1 MHFDTGKFGAVVI
14 VLALIGTIVLG
25 YCTDVTKVEG
35 VRTDYDFI
43 TDITG
48 LFETEQV
55 PEYIEY
61 NPNSNYVGYTG
72 PVVYDVSSQPNN
84 YRFESAPGTTST
96 DSDLLYY
103 TEIRDIPTEMSPM
116 SAVYLNYTGSSYS
129 LTPQFSSGT
138 GGTYNVYTFVNT
150 NVPSVTTLK
159 EIIDNA
165 EINLSGYRTLEIDF
179 SFTNVNYPV
188 FAFQSFSSFVVQ
200 NTGGVKIWTANA
212 TDDNV
217 VDRMVID
224 VTTLSVR
231 AYRGSVEVWTGLAN
245 TIPVV
250 YSYQANNYTGSQTSD
265 NVPITLDMDFALT
278 TPPVYG
284 YADPTGG
291 VRLAGGYDTVVW
303 NNGYSVEEVTIYLGQ
318 YDYPRQSAVN
328 ILFYPTGNSF
338 NQNLW
343 VSFSNVLEIR
353 VYDHQIDG
361 VSTYTFGKWQGVE
374 ITYNRSTGIITAT
387 PTGTISDYTVG
398 SSVKGTET
406 QITRG
411 WGGSETAPT
420 DSSITFRTGSNVPSP
435 YIGVYRTIVDLNS
448 YNVVMNNPTINIKDY
463 WPNLDDYRLN
473 FYSFALVGE
482 SVTINGVQY
491 PIGDGQTIT
500 VTESVAEGETAETF
514 TKTLSNIYVSTDTVD
529 GVRHTYLT
537 FVDDRLSVDLGETV
551 TEVVSFSGLWY
562 FTTALYDAEQV
573 SYSEYEWNLD
583 GKFGLSYDVVFLIFI
598 GLCIVGIV
606 LGKVFLSDS
615 MHFLDY
621 VLIIG
626 AIVIAYACM
635 EVFL

>member
-84 YRFESAPGTTST
+84 YRFVQEEGTT
-96 DSDLLYY
+96 
-103 TEIRDIPTEMSPM
+103 TE
-116 SAVYLNYTGSSYS
+116 YS
-129 LTPQFSSGT
+129 LTVNSS
-138 GGTYNVYTFVNT
+138 
-150 NVPSVTTLK
+150 S
-159 EIIDNA
+159 
-165 EINLSGYRTLEIDF
+165 
-179 SFTNVNYPV
+179 NYPQNSGFLPSDV
-188 FAFQSFSSFVVQ
+188 GTTAF
-200 NTGGVKIWTANA
+200 I
-212 TDDNV
+212 
-217 VDRMVID
+217 
-224 VTTLSVR
+224 
-231 AYRGSVEVWTGLAN
+231 
-245 TIPVV
+245 
-250 YSYQANNYTGSQTSD
+250 NYTGSQFNLGSAVSGLNGLSYNVGVTLNKVTSLD
-265 NVPITLDMDFALT
+265 YIIDSVPNFATYSTVNVDLSYSVAPVFIMKKAFSFYDVQRGDGQTQYVYHTTVSDSEIPTRLSINVSTEVVTAYRGDTQIWTSVADGVKVIYGYSARTGGTFSPASSSVVMDFDLT
-278 TPPVYG
+278 TSPTYG

-387 PTGTISDYTVG
+387 PTGSISDYTVG

-411 WGGSETAPT
+411 WSSSEMAPT

-491 PIGDGQTIT
+491 PIGEGQTIT
-500 VTESVAEGETAETF
+500 VTESVAVGETAETY
-514 TKTLSNIYVSTDTVD
+514 TRTLSNIYVSTDTVD

-537 FVDDRLSVDLGETV
+537 FVDDRLTVDLGETV

>member
-1 MHFDTGKFGAVVI
+1 MHFDNGKFGAVVI

-35 VRTDYDFI
+35 VRTDYDYI

-84 YRFESAPGTTST
+84 YRYEIAPGETST
-96 DSDLLYY
+96 DMDRLYY
-103 TEIRDIPTEMSPM
+103 NEYRNIPTEFSN
-116 SAVYLNYTGSSYS
+116 SSVLLNYTGSSYTLS
-129 LTPQFSSGT
+129 PQFII
-138 GGTYNVYTFVNT
+138 GGVGYNVLT
-150 NVPSVTTLK
+150 NVESMTPSVTTLA

-165 EINLSGYRTLEIDF
+165 EITVSDF
-179 SFTNVNYPV
+179 GTIEVSFAFENVNYPV
-188 FAFQSFSSFVVQ
+188 FAFPSFSSFSQ
-200 NTGGVKIWTANA
+200 SDSGGFRRFTSVA
-212 TDDNV
+212 TDDNII
-217 VDRMVID
+217 DRMVID
-224 VTTLSVR
+224 VRNLSTI
-231 AYRGSVEVWTGLAN
+231 AYRGDSEVWRGIATS
-245 TIPVV
+245 IPVV
-250 YSYQANNYTGSQTSD
+250 YSYQANDYLGSATE
-265 NVPITLDMDFALT
+265 NHVPITLRMDFTLT
-278 TPPVYG
+278 TLPTYG

-411 WGGSETAPT
+411 WSSSETVPT

-491 PIGDGQTIT
+491 PIGEGQTIT
-500 VTESVAEGETAETF
+500 VTESVAEGETAETY
-514 TKTLSNIYVSTDTVD
+514 TQVLSNIYVSTDTVD

-537 FVDDRLSVDLGETV
+537 FVDDSLTVDLGETV

-562 FTTALYDAEQV
+562 FTTALYDAETV
-573 SYSEYEWNLD
+573 TYSEYEWNLD

-598 GLCIVGIV
+598 ILCIAGII
-606 LGKVFLSDS
+606 LGRMFLPDS

-626 AIVIAYACM
+626 AIVIAFACM

>member
-35 VRTDYDFI
+35 VRTDYDYI

-72 PVVYDVSSQPNN
+72 PVIYKTSSQPNN
-84 YRFESAPGTTST
+84 YRYEIAPGDTST
-96 DSDLLYY
+96 DMDRLYY
-103 TEIRDIPTEMSPM
+103 NEYRRIPTEFPNNST
-116 SAVYLNYTGSSYS
+116 VVLNYSGSSYS
-129 LTPQFSSGT
+129 LSPQFVIGGT
-138 GGTYNVYTFVNT
+138 GYNVLTVVQN
-150 NVPSVTTLK
+150 NVPSVTTLS
-159 EIIDNA
+159 EILYNS
-165 EINLSGYRTLEIDF
+165 EIAVSSYGMIEVDF
-179 SFTNVNYPV
+179 TFENVNYPV
-188 FAFQSFSSFVVQ
+188 FAFPSFSSFTLVDM
-200 NTGGVKIWTANA
+200 GGTSFYTANA
-212 TDDNV
+212 TDNNI

-224 VTTLSVR
+224 VRNLSTI
-231 AYRGSVEVWTGLAN
+231 AYRGDTEVWRGIATS
-245 TIPVV
+245 IPVV
-250 YSYQANNYTGSQTSD
+250 YSYQANNYLGSNTG
-265 NVPITLDMDFALT
+265 NHVPITLRMDFTLT
-278 TPPVYG
+278 TLPTYG

-398 SSVKGTET
+398 STVKGTET

-411 WGGSETAPT
+411 WSSSETAPT

-482 SVTINGVQY
+482 SVTINGVEY
-491 PIGDGQTIT
+491 PVGEGQTIT
-500 VTESVAEGETAETF
+500 VTESVAEGETAETY

-537 FVDDRLSVDLGETV
+537 FVDDGLTVDLGETV

-573 SYSEYEWNLD
+573 PYSEYEWNLD

-598 GLCIVGIV
+598 VLCVAGII
-606 LGKVFLSDS
+606 LGRVFLPDS

-626 AIVIAYACM
+626 AIVIAFACM

>member
-35 VRTDYDFI
+35 VRTDYDYI

-72 PVVYDVSSQPNN
+72 PVIYKTSNQPNN
-84 YRFESAPGTTST
+84 YRYVVNEGTSSTLQGVTVNRNSNYGAPYNYDDGYVYSFPCYYSGSTYDMGGPAYVGPQKMYNLTSNSDNTTDLSKILASLVPSIETYGTVEISVNQNSTWPCFMYPYSAIEKISNVQAWVILTDANVITRITVNPVTLVATAYAGSSISFSCPANQFFVQEGYTTIKDGTGAS
-96 DSDLLYY
+96 
-103 TEIRDIPTEMSPM
+103 M
-116 SAVYLNYTGSSYS
+116 SAT
-129 LTPQFSSGT
+129 LTPT
-138 GGTYNVYTFVNT
+138 V
-150 NVPSVTTLK
+150 
-159 EIIDNA
+159 
-165 EINLSGYRTLEIDF
+165 
-179 SFTNVNYPV
+179 
-188 FAFQSFSSFVVQ
+188 
-200 NTGGVKIWTANA
+200 
-212 TDDNV
+212 
-217 VDRMVID
+217 
-224 VTTLSVR
+224 
-231 AYRGSVEVWTGLAN
+231 
-245 TIPVV
+245 
-250 YSYQANNYTGSQTSD
+250 
-265 NVPITLDMDFALT
+265 T
-278 TPPVYG
+278 TPPTYG

-318 YDYPRQSAVN
+318 YEYPRQSAVN

-353 VYDHQIDG
+353 VYDHQVDG

-411 WGGSETAPT
+411 WSGSETAPT

-491 PIGDGQTIT
+491 PIGEGQTIT
-500 VTESVAEGETAETF
+500 VTESVAEGETAETY
-514 TKTLSNIYVSTDTVD
+514 TQVLSNIYVSTDTVD

-537 FVDDRLSVDLGETV
+537 FVDDRLTVDLGETI

-562 FTTALYDAEQV
+562 FTTALYDAETV
-573 SYSEYEWNLD
+573 TYSEYEWNLD
-583 GKFGLSYDVVFLIFI
+583 GEFGLSYDVVFLIFI

-606 LGKVFLSDS
+606 LGRTFLPDS

-626 AIVIAYACM
+626 AIVIAFACV

>member
-35 VRTDYDFI
+35 VRTDYDYI

-84 YRFESAPGTTST
+84 YRYEIAPGDTST
-96 DSDLLYY
+96 DMDRLYY
-103 TEIRDIPTEMSPM
+103 NEYRRIPTEFPNNST
-116 SAVYLNYTGSSYS
+116 VVLNYSGSSYS
-129 LTPQFSSGT
+129 LSPQFVIGGT
-138 GGTYNVYTFVNT
+138 GYNVLTVVQN
-150 NVPSVTTLK
+150 NVPSVTTLS
-159 EIIDNA
+159 EILYNS
-165 EINLSGYRTLEIDF
+165 EIAVSSYGMIEVDF
-179 SFTNVNYPV
+179 TFENVNYPV
-188 FAFQSFSSFVVQ
+188 FAFPSFSSFTLVDM
-200 NTGGVKIWTANA
+200 GGTSFYTANA
-212 TDDNV
+212 TDNNI

-224 VTTLSVR
+224 VRNLSTI
-231 AYRGSVEVWTGLAN
+231 AYRGDTEIWRGIATS
-245 TIPVV
+245 IPVV
-250 YSYQANNYTGSQTSD
+250 YSYQANNYLGSNT
-265 NVPITLDMDFALT
+265 NNHVPITLRMDFTLT
-278 TPPVYG
+278 TLPTYG

-411 WGGSETAPT
+411 WSSSETAPT

-500 VTESVAEGETAETF
+500 VTESVAEGETAETY

-537 FVDDRLSVDLGETV
+537 FVDDRLTVDLGETV

>member
-35 VRTDYDFI
+35 VRTDYDYI

-72 PVVYDVSSQPNN
+72 PVVYDVSNQPNN
-84 YRFESAPGTTST
+84 YRFVQEEGTTIEYPLT
-96 DSDLLYY
+96 
-103 TEIRDIPTEMSPM
+103 
-116 SAVYLNYTGSSYS
+116 VNSSS
-129 LTPQFSSGT
+129 
-138 GGTYNVYTFVNT
+138 
-150 NVPSVTTLK
+150 
-159 EIIDNA
+159 
-165 EINLSGYRTLEIDF
+165 
-179 SFTNVNYPV
+179 NYP
-188 FAFQSFSSFVVQ
+188 Q
-200 NTGGVKIWTANA
+200 NSGFLPSDVGTTAY
-212 TDDNV
+212 
-217 VDRMVID
+217 I
-224 VTTLSVR
+224 
-231 AYRGSVEVWTGLAN
+231 
-245 TIPVV
+245 
-250 YSYQANNYTGSQTSD
+250 NYTGSQFNLGSATSGLNGLSY
-265 NVPITLDMDFALT
+265 NVGVILNDVTTLDHIIDTVPNFATYSTVNVDLSYSVAPVFIMKKAFSFYDVQRGDGQTQYIYHTTVSDSEIPTRLSINVSTEVVTAYRGDTQIWTSVADGVKVIYGYSARTGGTFSPASSSVAMDFDLT
-278 TPPVYG
+278 TSPTYG

-318 YDYPRQSAVN
+318 FDYPRQSAVN

-353 VYDHQIDG
+353 VYDHKIDG
-361 VSTYTFGKWQGVE
+361 VTNYTFGKWQGVE

-406 QITRG
+406 QITSG
-411 WGGSETAPT
+411 WSVSETAPT

-473 FYSFALVGE
+473 FYSFALIGE
-482 SVTINGVQY
+482 SITINGVQY
-491 PIGDGQTIT
+491 PVGDGQTIT
-500 VTESVAEGETAETF
+500 VTESVAEGETA
-514 TKTLSNIYVSTDTVD
+514 KTYTQVLSNIYVSTDTVD
-529 GVRHTYLT
+529 GVRRTYLT
-537 FVDDRLSVDLGETV
+537 FVDDRLTVDLGETV

-598 GLCIVGIV
+598 GLCVAGII
-606 LGKVFLSDS
+606 LGRTFLPDS

>member
-1 MHFDTGKFGAVVI
+1 MHFDNGKFGAVVI

-84 YRFESAPGTTST
+84 YRYEIAPGDTST
-96 DSDLLYY
+96 DMDRLYY
-103 TEIRDIPTEMSPM
+103 NEYRRIPTEFPNNST
-116 SAVYLNYTGSSYS
+116 VVLNYSGSSYS
-129 LTPQFSSGT
+129 LSPQFVIGGT
-138 GGTYNVYTFVNT
+138 GYNVLTVVQN
-150 NVPSVTTLK
+150 NVPSVTTLS
-159 EIIDNA
+159 EILYNS
-165 EINLSGYRTLEIDF
+165 EIAVSSYGMIEVDF
-179 SFTNVNYPV
+179 TFENVNYPV
-188 FAFQSFSSFVVQ
+188 FAFPSFSSFTLVDM
-200 NTGGVKIWTANA
+200 GGTSFYTANA
-212 TDDNV
+212 TDNNI

-224 VTTLSVR
+224 VRNLSTI
-231 AYRGSVEVWTGLAN
+231 AYRGDTEVWRGIATS
-245 TIPVV
+245 IPVV
-250 YSYQANNYTGSQTSD
+250 YSYQANNYLGSNT
-265 NVPITLDMDFALT
+265 NNHVPITLRMDFTLT
-278 TPPVYG
+278 TLPTYG

-318 YDYPRQSAVN
+318 YDYPRQSAIN

-411 WGGSETAPT
+411 WSNSETAPT

-463 WPNLDDYRLN
+463 WPNLNDYRLN

-500 VTESVAEGETAETF
+500 VTESVAEGETAETY
-514 TKTLSNIYVSTDTVD
+514 TQVLSNIYVSTDTVD

-537 FVDDRLSVDLGETV
+537 FVDDRLTVDLGETV

>member
-35 VRTDYDFI
+35 VRTDYDYI

-72 PVVYDVSSQPNN
+72 PVIYKTSSQPNN
-84 YRFESAPGTTST
+84 YRYEIAPGDTST
-96 DSDLLYY
+96 DMDRLYY
-103 TEIRDIPTEMSPM
+103 NEYRRIPTEFPNNST
-116 SAVYLNYTGSSYS
+116 VVLNYSGSSYS
-129 LTPQFSSGT
+129 LSPQFVIGGT
-138 GGTYNVYTFVNT
+138 GYNVLTVVQN
-150 NVPSVTTLK
+150 NVPSVTTLS
-159 EIIDNA
+159 EILYNS
-165 EINLSGYRTLEIDF
+165 EIAVSSYGMIEVDF
-179 SFTNVNYPV
+179 TFENVNYPV
-188 FAFQSFSSFVVQ
+188 FAFPSFSSFTLVDM
-200 NTGGVKIWTANA
+200 GGISFYTANA
-212 TDDNV
+212 TDNNI

-224 VTTLSVR
+224 VRNLSTI
-231 AYRGSVEVWTGLAN
+231 AYRGDTEVWRGIATS
-245 TIPVV
+245 IPVV
-250 YSYQANNYTGSQTSD
+250 YSYQANNYLGSNT
-265 NVPITLDMDFALT
+265 NNHVPISLRMDFTLT
-278 TPPVYG
+278 TLPTYG

-303 NNGYSVEEVTIYLGQ
+303 DNGYSVEEVTIYLGQ

-361 VSTYTFGKWQGVE
+361 VFTYTFGKWQGVE

-411 WGGSETAPT
+411 WSNSETAPT

-500 VTESVAEGETAETF
+500 VTESVPEGETAETF

-537 FVDDRLSVDLGETV
+537 FVDDRLTVDLGETV

>member
-1 MHFDTGKFGAVVI
+1 MHFDNGKFGAVVI

-35 VRTDYDFI
+35 VRTDYDYI

-84 YRFESAPGTTST
+84 YRYEIAPGETST
-96 DSDLLYY
+96 DMDRLYY
-103 TEIRDIPTEMSPM
+103 NEYRNIPTEFSN
-116 SAVYLNYTGSSYS
+116 SSVLLNYTGSSYTLS
-129 LTPQFSSGT
+129 PQFII
-138 GGTYNVYTFVNT
+138 GGVGYNVLT
-150 NVPSVTTLK
+150 NVESMTPSVTTLA

-165 EINLSGYRTLEIDF
+165 EITVSDF
-179 SFTNVNYPV
+179 GTIEVSFAFENVNYPV
-188 FAFQSFSSFVVQ
+188 FAFPSFSSFSQ
-200 NTGGVKIWTANA
+200 SDSGGFRRFTSVA
-212 TDDNV
+212 TDDNIV
-217 VDRMVID
+217 ERMVID
-224 VTTLSVR
+224 VRNLSTI
-231 AYRGSVEVWTGLAN
+231 AYRGDTEVWRGIATS
-245 TIPVV
+245 IPVV
-250 YSYQANNYTGSQTSD
+250 YSYQANDYLGSATE
-265 NVPITLDMDFALT
+265 NHVPITLRMDFTLT
-278 TPPVYG
+278 TLPTYG

-303 NNGYSVEEVTIYLGQ
+303 DNGYSVEEVTIYLGQ

-411 WGGSETAPT
+411 WSSSETVPT

-491 PIGDGQTIT
+491 PIGEGQTIT
-500 VTESVAEGETAETF
+500 VTESVAEGETAETY
-514 TKTLSNIYVSTDTVD
+514 TQVLSNIYVSTDTVD

-537 FVDDRLSVDLGETV
+537 FVDDSLTVDLGETV

-562 FTTALYDAEQV
+562 FTTALYDAETV
-573 SYSEYEWNLD
+573 TYSEYEWNLD

-598 GLCIVGIV
+598 ILCIAGII
-606 LGKVFLSDS
+606 LGRMFLPDS

-626 AIVIAYACM
+626 AIVIAFACM

>member
-1 MHFDTGKFGAVVI
+1 MHFDNGKFGAVVI

-35 VRTDYDFI
+35 VRTDYDYI

-84 YRFESAPGTTST
+84 YRYEIAPGETST
-96 DSDLLYY
+96 DMDRLYY
-103 TEIRDIPTEMSPM
+103 NEYRNIPTEFSN
-116 SAVYLNYTGSSYS
+116 SSVLLNYTGSSYTLS
-129 LTPQFSSGT
+129 PQFII
-138 GGTYNVYTFVNT
+138 GGVGYNVLT
-150 NVPSVTTLK
+150 NVESMTPSVTTLA

-165 EINLSGYRTLEIDF
+165 EITVSDF
-179 SFTNVNYPV
+179 GTIEVSFAFENVNYPV
-188 FAFQSFSSFVVQ
+188 FAFPSFSSFSQ
-200 NTGGVKIWTANA
+200 SDSGGFRRFTSVA
-212 TDDNV
+212 TDDNIV
-217 VDRMVID
+217 ERMVID
-224 VTTLSVR
+224 VRNLSTI
-231 AYRGSVEVWTGLAN
+231 AYRGDTEVWRGIATS
-245 TIPVV
+245 IPVV
-250 YSYQANNYTGSQTSD
+250 YSYQANDYLGSATE
-265 NVPITLDMDFALT
+265 NHVPITLRMDFTLT
-278 TPPVYG
+278 TLPTYG

-303 NNGYSVEEVTIYLGQ
+303 DNGYSVEEVTIYLGQ

-411 WGGSETAPT
+411 WSSSETVPT

-491 PIGDGQTIT
+491 PIGEGQTIT
-500 VTESVAEGETAETF
+500 VTESVAEGETAETY
-514 TKTLSNIYVSTDTVD
+514 TQVLSNIYVSTDTVD

-537 FVDDRLSVDLGETV
+537 FVDDSLTVDLGETV

-562 FTTALYDAEQV
+562 FTTALYDAETV
-573 SYSEYEWNLD
+573 TYSEYEWNLD

-598 GLCIVGIV
+598 ILCIAGII
-606 LGKVFLSDS
+606 LGRMSLPNS

-626 AIVIAYACM
+626 AIVIAFACM
-635 EVFL
+635 EAFL